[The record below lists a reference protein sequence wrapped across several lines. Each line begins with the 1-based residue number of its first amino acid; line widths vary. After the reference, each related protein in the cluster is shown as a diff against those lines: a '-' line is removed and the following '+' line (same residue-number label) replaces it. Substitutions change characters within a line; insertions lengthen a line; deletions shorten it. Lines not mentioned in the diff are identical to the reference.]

1 MTDSRPIHEIA
12 AAIEAENHLED
23 PVQARTARERGTLE
37 RDELMNRLRIED
49 AHDLAE
55 KLAGCGTPLGLTCAC
70 CGGHRTVEVACKRRW
85 CPACAW
91 IVARERIRKYERAA
105 DTMKWPLFVTLTVR
119 NTPDPEII
127 RDLRGWWSKMRRRKL
142 MQDRVPGGISTIEV
156 TEGEGGWHPHLHIL
170 ADCRW
175 LALHTPAPAWQDS
188 EDVKRQKYDHARLE
202 LSALWSQVIGQEQAS
217 VLALRKSP
225 GECLRY
231 ALKYAV
237 KGSDLINSRLPV
249 APLIRVLSKSRMLSA
264 FGTMHGHPL
273 HDPEDEKPAA
283 VCHECHNE
291 TEWIP
296 DHVLHFYNAG
306 SHDRIIA
313 DKSKHITPK

>member
-1 MTDSRPIHEIA
+1 MSKELRIDQIA
-12 AAIEAENHLED
+12 ELIDAETHLQD

-37 RDELMNRLRIED
+37 RSQLADRLRAED
-49 AHDLAE
+49 AGDLAM
-55 KLAGCGTPLGLTCAC
+55 KLDGCGTPLGLTCAC
-70 CGGHRTVEVACKRRW
+70 CGARRTVEVACKRRW

-91 IVARERIRKYERAA
+91 IVARERLAKYERAA
-105 DTMKWPLFVTLTVR
+105 DTMKWPLFITLTVR

-142 MQDRVPGGISTIEV
+142 MSDKVTGGISTIEV

-175 LALHTPAPAWQDS
+175 LALHVPAPAWTDS
-188 EDVKRQKYDHARLE
+188 EAVKRQKYDHARLE

-217 VLALRKSP
+217 VLALRKPP

-237 KGSDLINSRLPV
+237 KGSTLIESKLPI

-264 FGTMHGHPL
+264 FGSMHGL
-273 HDPEDEKPAA
+273 KLDDPEDEKPGT
-283 VCHECHNE
+283 VCMECQNV
-291 TEWIP
+291 TDWIP
-296 DHVLHFYNAG
+296 DHVIDLIHARAIDLKNG
-306 SHDRIIA
+306 NR
-313 DKSKHITPK
+313 

>member
-1 MTDSRPIHEIA
+1 MSDKLELHEISA
-12 AAIEAENHLED
+12 LIDEENHLQD
-23 PVQARTARERGTLE
+23 PVAATTARERGTLE
-37 RDELMNRLRIED
+37 RNQLIARLWEEE
-49 AHDLAE
+49 AGDLAM
-55 KLAGCGTPLGLTCAC
+55 KLEGCGTPLGLTCAC
-70 CGGHRTVEVACKRRW
+70 CGAHRKVEIACRRRW

-91 IVARERIRKYERAA
+91 IVAQDRLRKYERAA

-119 NTPDPEII
+119 NTPDPEVI
-127 RDLRGWWSKMRRRKL
+127 RSLREWWGKMRRRKL
-142 MQDRVPGGISTIEV
+142 VSQQVPGGISTIEV

-175 LALHTPAPAWQDS
+175 LALHTPAPAWNDS
-188 EDVKRQKYDHARLE
+188 ESVKRQKYDHARLE

-217 VLALRKSP
+217 VLALRKPP

-237 KGSDLINSRLPV
+237 KGQTLINSRLPI

-273 HDPEDEKPAA
+273 NDPEEEKPGTI
-283 VCHECHNE
+283 CRECNE
-291 TEWIP
+291 VTDWIP
-296 DHVLHFYNAG
+296 DHVVEMMRIRAFDSKNAT
-306 SHDRIIA
+306 R
-313 DKSKHITPK
+313 